1 MEYLLLLLGI
11 VVLIKGGDWL
21 LNSSVNFSLKLNIPK
36 IIVGLTVVSFATS
49 APELMVSVLS
59 AFNGSS
65 DLAVGNVIGSNI
77 ANIALILPVVLLFS
91 KISLNKSF
99 FQKDYAILLFST
111 CLFFLLSFYDH
122 NLSSIDGII
131 FILILIIYVA
141 YLIKSAQSDTF
152 DDTGAEFVNV
162 SWVKIILTLLL
173 GIIALYFGSE
183 LLVSNAVIIAKKLGV
198 SEKVIGVT
206 IVAIGT
212 SLPELVASL
221 VAIKKKENAISFG
234 NIIGSNI
241 FNILC
246 VLGLTSIIHPID
258 IAPSFILFDFW
269 WMLLIVLLIPVFSFI
284 PLKGNIDY
292 KFGIVLLLVYMGY
305 LYLLI

>member
-1 MEYLLLLLGI
+1 M
-11 VVLIKGGDWL
+11 
-21 LNSSVNFSLKLNIPK
+21 
-36 IIVGLTVVSFATS
+36 
-49 APELMVSVLS
+49 
-59 AFNGSS
+59 
-65 DLAVGNVIGSNI
+65 
-77 ANIALILPVVLLFS
+77 
-91 KISLNKSF
+91 
-99 FQKDYAILLFST
+99 
-111 CLFFLLSFYDH
+111 
-122 NLSSIDGII
+122 
-131 FILILIIYVA
+131 ILIIYVA

-198 SEKVIGVT
+198 SEKVIGVP

-234 NIIGSNI
+234 NIIGLNI

-305 LYLLI
+305 LYLSI

>member
-1 MEYLLLLLGI
+1 MEYLLLLLGFVI
-11 VVLIKGGDWL
+11 LIKGGDWL
-21 LNSSVNFSLKLNIPK
+21 LNSSVSFSLKLNIPK
-36 IIVGLTVVSFATS
+36 IIVGLTVVSFSTS

-77 ANIALILPVVLLFS
+77 ANIALILAVVLLFS
-91 KISLNKSF
+91 KISLNKFF
-99 FQKDYAILLFST
+99 FQKDYVILLFST
-111 CLFFLLSFYDH
+111 FLFYLLSFYDH

-141 YLIKSAQSDTF
+141 YLIKSARSDIF
-152 DDTGAEFVNV
+152 DDTSAEFVNV

-173 GIIALYFGSE
+173 GIMALYFGSE
-183 LLVSNAVIIAKKLGV
+183 LLVSNAIVIAKQLGV

-246 VLGLTSIIHPID
+246 VLGLTSIIHPIN
-258 IAPSFILFDFW
+258 IAPSFLKFDFW
-269 WMLLIVLLIPVFSFI
+269 WMLLIVLLIPVFSFL
-284 PLKGNIDY
+284 PQKGTIDY
-292 KFGIVLLLVYMGY
+292 KFGIVLLTTYLGY
-305 LYLLI
+305 LYLSF

>member
-1 MEYLLLLLGI
+1 MEYILLILGFAI
-11 VVLIKGGDWL
+11 LIKGGDWL
-21 LNSSVNFSLKLNIPK
+21 LSSSVNFSLKLNIPK

-59 AFNGSS
+59 AFNNSS

-77 ANIALILPVVLLFS
+77 ANIALILAVVLLFS

-99 FQKDYAILLFST
+99 FQSDFAVLLFST
-111 CLFFLLSFYDH
+111 GLFFLLSFQDH
-122 NLSSIDGII
+122 DLSLLDGSILLLVL
-131 FILILIIYVA
+131 FIYIT
-141 YLIKSAQSDTF
+141 YLVKSVRTESFKITQE
-152 DDTGAEFVNV
+152 EFVDV
-162 SWVKIILTLLL
+162 SWGKIIVMLLL
-173 GIIALYFGSE
+173 GITALYFGSE
-183 LLVSNAVIIAKKLGV
+183 LLVNNAIIIAKELGV

-246 VLGLTSIIHPID
+246 VLGLTSIIHPIKV
-258 IAPSFILFDFW
+258 APSFIQFDFW
-269 WMLLIVLLIPVFSFI
+269 WMLSIVLLIPVFSFL
-284 PLKGNIDY
+284 PQKGTIDY
-292 KFGIVLLLVYMGY
+292 KFGLVLLVAYLGY
-305 LYLLI
+305 LCLSF

>member
-1 MEYLLLLLGI
+1 MEYLLLLLGFVI
-11 VVLIKGGDWL
+11 LIKGGDWL

-77 ANIALILPVVLLFS
+77 ANIALILAVVLLFS

-111 CLFFLLSFYDH
+111 SLFFLLSFYDH

-141 YLIKSAQSDTF
+141 YLIKSARTDTF
-152 DDTGAEFVNV
+152 DDSSAEFVNV

-183 LLVSNAVIIAKKLGV
+183 LLVSNAIIIAKKLGV

-246 VLGLTSIIHPID
+246 VLGLTSIIHPIN
-258 IAPSFILFDFW
+258 IAPSFLLFDFW
-269 WMLLIVLLIPVFSFI
+269 WMLLIVLLIPVFSFL
-284 PLKGNIDY
+284 PQKGTIDY
-292 KFGIVLLLVYMGY
+292 KFGIFLLVAYLGY
-305 LYLLI
+305 LYLSF

>member
-1 MEYLLLLLGI
+1 VEYLLLLLGFVI
-11 VVLIKGGDWL
+11 LIKGGDWL

-77 ANIALILPVVLLFS
+77 ANIALILAVVLLFS

-99 FQKDYAILLFST
+99 FQKDYVILLFST
-111 CLFFLLSFYDH
+111 FLFYLLSFYDH
-122 NLSSIDGII
+122 NLGSIDGII

-141 YLIKSAQSDTF
+141 YLIKSARTDTF
-152 DDTGAEFVNV
+152 DDTSAEFVNV

-183 LLVSNAVIIAKKLGV
+183 LLVSNAIIIAMKLGV
-198 SEKVIGVT
+198 SERVIGVT

-246 VLGLTSIIHPID
+246 VLGLTSLIHPIN
-258 IAPSFILFDFW
+258 ITPSFLLFDFW
-269 WMLLIVLLIPVFSFI
+269 WMLLIVLIIPVFSFL
-284 PLKGNIDY
+284 PQKGTIDY
-292 KFGIVLLLVYMGY
+292 KFGIFLLVAYLGY
-305 LYLLI
+305 LYLSF

>member
-1 MEYLLLLLGI
+1 MEYLLLLLGFVI
-11 VVLIKGGDWL
+11 LIKGGDWL

-77 ANIALILPVVLLFS
+77 ANIALILAVVLLFS

-99 FQKDYAILLFST
+99 FQKDYVILLFST
-111 CLFFLLSFYDH
+111 FLFYLLSFYDH

-141 YLIKSAQSDTF
+141 YLIKSARTDTF
-152 DDTGAEFVNV
+152 DDTSAEFVNV
-162 SWVKIILTLLL
+162 SWVKIILILLL

-183 LLVSNAVIIAKKLGV
+183 LLVSNAIIIAKKLGV
-198 SEKVIGVT
+198 SERVIGVT

-246 VLGLTSIIHPID
+246 VLGLTSLIHPIN
-258 IAPSFILFDFW
+258 IAPSFLLFDFW
-269 WMLLIVLLIPVFSFI
+269 WMLLIVLLIPVFSFL
-284 PLKGNIDY
+284 PQKGTLDY
-292 KFGIVLLLVYMGY
+292 KFGIFLLVAYLGY
-305 LYLLI
+305 LYLSF